1 LYKKYINKKG
11 KKVGPYYYDSIRLKN
26 GKIKSVYLGSD
37 LKKAKKKLI
46 LLKKEQSKK
55 VHLRSS
61 ATLKKTLK
69 HKSKR
74 LNPRSNYNCLKMHCQ
89 EFLF

>member
-37 LKKAKKKLI
+37 LKKAKKI
-46 LLKKEQSKK
+46 NFIE
-55 VHLRSS
+55 
-61 ATLKKTLK
+61 
-69 HKSKR
+69 KR
-74 LNPRSNYNCLKMHCQ
+74 AV
-89 EFLF
+89 